1 MNNQK
6 IIVYNLK
13 FNPTRLSD
21 LNRMNIA
28 SKRPSQGEVKP
39 LSSAQYAD
47 TRKPVMSGKSNDGK
61 FFVVIDVVHQF
72 IIPFPDFINLYK

>member
-6 IIVYNLK
+6 IIFYNLK

-61 FFVVIDVVHQF
+61 FFVIIVVVHQF
-72 IIPFPDFINLYK
+72 IIPLQ

>member
-1 MNNQK
+1 M
-6 IIVYNLK
+6 K

-47 TRKPVMSGKSNDGK
+47 TRKPVMSGKPNDGK
-61 FFVVIDVVHQF
+61 FLVVIVV
-72 IIPFPDFINLYK
+72 IIPFHFIYKSNLSMRSDL

>member
-1 MNNQK
+1 
-6 IIVYNLK
+6 
-13 FNPTRLSD
+13 
-21 LNRMNIA
+21 MNIA

-61 FFVVIDVVHQF
+61 FFVVIVVTIHHS
-72 IIPFPDFINLYK
+72 ITINFINPYK